1 MAPSQRTGLTGP
13 PIGVKR
19 AFSLRPGLTRPAY
32 ACIIRNIILKG
43 GFLRL
48 MKENYA
54 FPAKGVRQGHGGA
67 FSVSRLKWVG
77 AHILLDAGVFAVVG
91 WFMPHPP
98 HSVILYPAL
107 VLAMNYLSGTYLF
120 PPIHEVRELQRLLIT
135 GILAGALGSWILGY
149 SILQFLWNLPV
160 FFFAA
165 SLAFVG
171 RDWMRSGMGYSPI
184 RQFLHLEGPLR
195 KSNVLTWNYRLLKR
209 TVDLALGI
217 PLTLLS
223 LPVILFFGALVKVM
237 DPRGPAIFRQYRE
250 GEGGKLFPVFKI
262 RTMYHDAEDRLKRY
276 LQEHP
281 DIRDE
286 WHRHF
291 KLKNDPRILP
301 ALGRFLRK
309 SSIDE
314 LPQFW
319 NVLRGEMSLVG
330 PRPLPGYH
338 LSRFSP
344 VFRKL
349 RQRAKPGI
357 TGLWQVLV
365 RSDGDTLVLQ
375 LLDAYYIQNWSM
387 WMDYYILLKTIRL
400 VITGKGAY

>member
-1 MAPSQRTGLTGP
+1 
-13 PIGVKR
+13 
-19 AFSLRPGLTRPAY
+19 
-32 ACIIRNIILKG
+32 
-43 GFLRL
+43 
-48 MKENYA
+48 MKEKA
-54 FPAKGVRQGHGGA
+54 LSGVGKSAVTSDFLNVRVTPIQWVVLHG
-67 FSVSRLKWVG
+67 
-77 AHILLDAGVFAVVG
+77 ILDSLVFAGAGWVV
-91 WFMPHPP
+91 PHAV
-98 HSVILYPAL
+98 SSAV
-107 VLAMNYLSGTYLF
+107 LF
-120 PPIHEVRELQRLLIT
+120 PFLFLLWNVAVRLYRVPPLNEVQELQRLLV
-135 GILAGALGSWILGY
+135 GGVVSGALGSWILGY
-149 SILQFLWNLPV
+149 TILQFLWNLPV
-160 FFFAA
+160 FFLAA

-171 RDWMRSGMGYSPI
+171 RDWMRSAMGYSPL

-195 KSNVLTWNYRLLKR
+195 KSNVLTWNYRILKR
-209 TVDLALGI
+209 SVDLLLGI
-217 PLTLLS
+217 PLALLS
-223 LPVILFFGALVKVM
+223 FPVILLFSALVKWM
-237 DPRGPAIFRQYRE
+237 DPHGPAIFRQYRE

-262 RTMYHDAEDRLKRY
+262 RTMYHDAEERLQRH
-276 LQEHP
+276 LARHP
-281 DIRDE
+281 EFREE

-301 ALGRFLRK
+301 ILGRFLRK